1 MALKI
6 KQGDAYAIPV
16 AIEFDGAPLNP
27 ADVSVVEFVIGGIRK
42 LYPDDVQYDRTDGYF
57 YLPLTQEE
65 TFSFEADGSV
75 ELDIRVKYASGDVE
89 GIQKHIGISVVDAV
103 SEEVL

>member
-42 LYPDDVQYDRTDGYF
+42 LYPGDVRYDDTDGYF
-57 YLPLTQEE
+57 YLPLTQAD
-65 TFSFEADGSV
+65 TFSFEADSSA
-75 ELDIRVKYASGDVE
+75 ELDIRVKFSGGDVE
-89 GIQKHIGISVVDAV
+89 GIQKLVSIPVADAI